1 MFSVICFRAVN
12 NALLVT
18 YQLNCLDSLFPC
30 FRAVNNALID
40 TYQLKSLDGL
50 FPCFRAVNNALLDT
64 YQLKSLD
71 GLLEAGLLEVEL
83 QKTEDNKLMIKP
95 GNGADDEYALDVD
108 NFALREPYDK
118 VIRCLGFTFDTSI
131 FQ

>member
-1 MFSVICFRAVN
+1 MN
-12 NALLVT
+12 
-18 YQLNCLDSLFPC
+18 
-30 FRAVNNALID
+30 
-40 TYQLKSLDGL
+40 GL
-50 FPCFRAVNNALLDT
+50 FPCCRAVNNALLDT

-71 GLLEAGLLEVEL
+71 GLLEAGLSEVEL
-83 QKTEDNKLMIKP
+83 QRTKDNKIVIRP
-95 GNGADDEYALDVD
+95 EDGGSEEEALNVD